1 MKTIVIA
8 CPKGGTGKSTTSLH
22 LAYGLHHGVD
32 IPAGMLDAPIPAVPL
47 TADHAPVT
55 ALLDTDPQMSAA
67 VWSDACA
74 EGLLGFSVLASPRP
88 NVDKVVAAMN
98 APTDHLVI
106 DTAGMAAEKNP
117 AMTSAVLLADL
128 VIIPV
133 QASAL
138 DTWALEQFA
147 AMIRHRQTVT
157 GGALQAALLITQ
169 AAPRSQLVAAARQE
183 LAEVVGLPIL
193 DTVIGRRKAYA
204 EAAARGRT
212 VFQLRDVAA
221 QEEIASLTR
230 EVRTLLHPVAAQTV
244 QAPVSTSTVVER
256 TGPLGASDAD
266 RLAIPR
272 FVPAGMTALRAA

>member
-1 MKTIVIA
+1 MKTIVVA

-32 IPAGMLDAPIPAVPL
+32 IPAGFLDAQAPIVPL
-47 TADHAPVT
+47 PADHAPTT
-55 ALLDTDPQMSAA
+55 ALLDTDPQMSTA

-74 EGLLGFSVLASPRP
+74 DGLLGFPVLASPRP

-106 DTAGMAAEKNP
+106 DTAGIAPEKNP

-147 AMIRHRQTVT
+147 AMIRHRQTIT

-183 LAEVVGLPIL
+183 LADTVGLPIL

-212 VFQLRDVAA
+212 VFQLRDAA
-221 QEEIASLTR
+221 ARDEIASLTR
-230 EVRTLLHPVAAQTV
+230 EVRSLLHLVAAQP
-244 QAPVSTSTVVER
+244 QPPVTTGTIVER
-256 TGPLGASDAD
+256 SGAAGATDTD
-266 RLAIPR
+266 LLAIPR
-272 FVPAGMTALRAA
+272 FVPPSLSALRAA

>member
-22 LAYGLHHGVD
+22 LAYGLHHAVD
-32 IPAGMLDAPIPAVPL
+32 IPHGMLDAQAPSAPL
-47 TADHAPVT
+47 NADHAPVT

-74 EGLLGFSVLASPRP
+74 DGLLGFPVLASPRP

-147 AMIRHRQTVT
+147 AMIRHRQTLS

-212 VFQLRDVAA
+212 VFQLRDTAA
-221 QEEIASLTR
+221 QDEIASLTR
-230 EVRTLLHPVAAQTV
+230 EVRALLHPVAAQP
-244 QAPVSTSTVVER
+244 QRPVDTGTIVER
-256 TGPLGASDAD
+256 AGPLGASDAD
-266 RLAIPR
+266 HLAIQR
-272 FVPAGMTALRAA
+272 FLPPGVNALRAA

>member
-22 LAYGLHHGVD
+22 LAYGLHHAVD
-32 IPAGMLDAPIPAVPL
+32 IPAGMLDAQAPAVPL
-47 TADHAPVT
+47 TADHAPAT

-74 EGLLGFSVLASPRP
+74 EGLLGFPVLASPRP
-88 NVDKVVAAMN
+88 NVDKVVQAMN

-106 DTAGMAAEKNP
+106 DTAGMAPEKNP

-147 AMIRHRQTVT
+147 AMIRHRQTLS

-169 AAPRSQLVAAARQE
+169 AAPRSQLVAAARAE

-212 VFQLRDVAA
+212 VFQLRDTAA
-221 QEEIASLTR
+221 QEEIVSLTR
-230 EVRTLLHPVAAQTV
+230 EVRALLHPAAAQPKAVGTT
-244 QAPVSTSTVVER
+244 PVVKR
-256 TGPLGASDAD
+256 TGGLGASPAD
-266 RLAIPR
+266 DLPIPR
-272 FVPAGMTALRAA
+272 FAPAGMNALRAA

>member
-22 LAYGLHHGVD
+22 LAYGLHHAVD
-32 IPAGMLDAPIPAVPL
+32 IPAGMLDAHAKVPL
-47 TADHAPVT
+47 STDHAPVT

-74 EGLLGFSVLASPRP
+74 EGLLGFPVLASPRP

-98 APTDHLVI
+98 APTDQLVI

-147 AMIRHRQTVT
+147 TMIRHRQTVT

-212 VFQLRDVAA
+212 VFQLRDTAA

-230 EVRTLLHPVAAQTV
+230 EVRALLHPVAV
-244 QAPVSTSTVVER
+244 QPSAGDALKPGKPVDDLPV
-256 TGPLGASDAD
+256 
-266 RLAIPR
+266 IPR
-272 FVPAGMTALRAA
+272 FVPPSVSSLHAA